1 MSPLWT
7 LTLSP
12 QALELMFHNKR
23 RPTREVKM
31 KKPPFLSFLLLA
43 LASNQSPDLAVS
55 SVFLEFFS
63 SLFQLPYSRLS
74 TLCHLGHWNQ
84 SSCSHLFPL
93 KPAFHCCQGDLSK
106 RSFPPCSSP
115 VSYVAPH
122 YPSVLPGNVFIL
134 RPPDLTPTSLGL
146 CLKLP
151 FLLQKPWNLPS
162 ATASVCFF
170 RCTGSSLQCSEIIRY
185 EIRCFY

>member
-1 MSPLWT
+1 MATVTSSLVVRSPQWVIFKLYPMSPLWT

-12 QALELMFHNKR
+12 QALELMLHNKR
-23 RPTREVKM
+23 RPPRPPPCSQNEKR
-31 KKPPFLSFLLLA
+31 KPPFLSFLLLA

-74 TLCHLGHWNQ
+74 TLCQLGHWNQ
-84 SSCSHLFPL
+84 SSCSHLCPL

-115 VSYVAPH
+115 VSFLCGSP
-122 YPSVLPGNVFIL
+122 LPIC
-134 RPPDLTPTSLGL
+134 PTS
-146 CLKLP
+146 
-151 FLLQKPWNLPS
+151 
-162 ATASVCFF
+162 
-170 RCTGSSLQCSEIIRY
+170 
-185 EIRCFY
+185 